1 MAAEQARNSR
11 PKATKI
17 DSSRM
22 SLEELKEAEEVKEA
36 LAAKEK
42 EMIAQEEA
50 MDARRRE
57 QTVSVSDFLKEFTRW
72 KAEKAEEEAAGG
84 SEEGGHEQRAGWDL
98 SDEPEMPREGH
109 AALERNLRGEEGV
122 GHAVRR
128 MDPDEGAEAVV
139 RRLDLTRCK
148 SFYLRRIT
156 LSF

>member
-1 MAAEQARNSR
+1 MAAKQACNSR

-84 SEEGGHEQRAGWDL
+84 SEVGGHEQRAGRDL

-109 AALERNLRGEEGV
+109 AAFERNLWGEEGI